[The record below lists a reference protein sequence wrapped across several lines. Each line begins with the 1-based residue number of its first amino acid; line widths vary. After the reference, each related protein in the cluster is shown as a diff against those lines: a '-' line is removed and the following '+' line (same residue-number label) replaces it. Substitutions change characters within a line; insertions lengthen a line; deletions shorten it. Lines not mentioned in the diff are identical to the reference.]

1 MKAPK
6 RASEPAAPP
15 AAATPAAVGASAG
28 APVPLILVVDDYED
42 NRDMYS
48 QYLQFAGL
56 RVAEAANG
64 KEALSKTAE
73 LMPDL
78 IVMDLSLP
86 GVDGW
91 QATRMIKQD
100 PKTRD
105 ILVLALTG
113 HALEGASQGAK
124 DAGCDAF
131 LTKPCLPEDLHQE
144 IQRMLG
150 AASARSKAKT
160 RR

>member
-1 MKAPK
+1 MKPSQAEQAPL
-6 RASEPAAPP
+6 
-15 AAATPAAVGASAG
+15 V
-28 APVPLILVVDDYED
+28 LIVDDYED

-64 KEALSKTAE
+64 KEALAKTAE

-91 QATRMIKQD
+91 QATRAIKKD
-100 PKTRD
+100 PKTRG

-113 HALEGASQGAK
+113 HALEGASEGARA
-124 DAGCDAF
+124 AGCDAF
-131 LTKPCLPEDLHQE
+131 LTKPCLPEDLHRE
-144 IQRMLG
+144 IQRMLT
-150 AASARSKAKT
+150 SADGRSKAKT

>member
-1 MKAPK
+1 MKPPR
-6 RASEPAAPP
+6 RAHDPGSPAADPR
-15 AAATPAAVGASAG
+15 AKAATPLV
-28 APVPLILVVDDYED
+28 LIVDDYED
-42 NRDMYS
+42 NREMYS

-73 LMPDL
+73 LMPDVV
-78 IVMDLSLP
+78 VMDLSLP

-91 QATRMIKQD
+91 QATRLIKAD

-113 HALEGASQGAK
+113 HALEGASQGAR
-124 DAGCDAF
+124 DAGCDGF
-131 LTKPCLPEDLHQE
+131 LTKPCLPEDLCRE
-144 IQRMLG
+144 IQRMLAG
-150 AASARSKAKT
+150 AGARAKAKP

>member
-1 MKAPK
+1 VKQPK
-6 RASEPAAPP
+6 RAAQPAAEAGVPE
-15 AAATPAAVGASAG
+15 AADT
-28 APVPLILVVDDYED
+28 VPLILVVDDYED

-48 QYLQFAGL
+48 QYLQFAGM

-73 LMPDL
+73 LLPDL

-91 QATRMIKQD
+91 EATRTIKQD
-100 PKTRD
+100 PKLRD

-113 HALEGASQGAK
+113 HALEGASQGARA
-124 DAGCDAF
+124 AGCDGF
-131 LTKPCLPEDLHQE
+131 LTKPCLPEDLHRE

-150 AASARSKAKT
+150 AAGTRSKAKT

>member
-1 MKAPK
+1 MKSSK
-6 RASEPAAPP
+6 RTSEPAVEAAPP
-15 AAATPAAVGASAG
+15 AVNGMP
-28 APVPLILVVDDYED
+28 PLILVVDDYED

-48 QYLQFAGL
+48 QYLQFAGM

-91 QATRMIKQD
+91 QATRIIKQD

-105 ILVLALTG
+105 ILVVALTG

-124 DAGCDAF
+124 AAGCDAF
-131 LTKPCLPEDLHQE
+131 LTKPCLPEDLHKE

>member
-1 MKAPK
+1 MSRGK
-6 RASEPAAPP
+6 RQDPPSDGGATPP
-15 AAATPAAVGASAG
+15 AAEDRR
-28 APVPLILVVDDYED
+28 PLVLIVDDYDD
-42 NRDMYS
+42 NREMYS
-48 QYLQFAGL
+48 SYLEYAGL

-64 KEALSKTAE
+64 KEALSQTTA

-86 GVDGW
+86 GIDGW
-91 QATRMIKQD
+91 QATRAIKAD
-100 PKTRD
+100 PRTQH

-124 DAGCDAF
+124 DAGCDGF
-131 LTKPCLPEDLHQE
+131 LTKPCLPEDLCRE
-144 IQRMLG
+144 IQRMLS
-150 AASARSKAKT
+150 AASAARPKAKT

>member
-6 RASEPAAPP
+6 RGSEPAAAP
-15 AAATPAAVGASAG
+15 AAPAVEGSEAVAV
-28 APVPLILVVDDYED
+28 PPLILVVDDYED

-91 QATRMIKQD
+91 QATRLIKED

>member
-1 MKAPK
+1 MKAPR

-15 AAATPAAVGASAG
+15 AAVPAPAADASAG

-42 NRDMYS
+42 NREMYS

-64 KEALSKTAE
+64 KEALSKTTE

-91 QATRMIKQD
+91 QATRLIKQD

-150 AASARSKAKT
+150 AANARSKAKT

>member
-1 MKAPK
+1 MKQIRRAP
-6 RASEPAAPP
+6 EPVQD
-15 AAATPAAVGASAG
+15 TPTPGGDAEIA
-28 APVPLILVVDDYED
+28 LILIVDDYED

-48 QYLQFAGL
+48 QYLQFTGL

-64 KEALSKTAE
+64 KEALAKTAE

-91 QATRMIKQD
+91 QATRIIKQD

-113 HALEGASQGAK
+113 HALEGASEGARE
-124 DAGCDAF
+124 AGCDAF
-131 LTKPCLPEDLHQE
+131 LTKPCLPEDLYRE

-150 AASARSKAKT
+150 PANERPKAKT

>member
-1 MKAPK
+1 MKQTRRPP
-6 RASEPAAPP
+6 EPAATAAEPQGPP
-15 AAATPAAVGASAG
+15 GA
-28 APVPLILVVDDYED
+28 PLILIVDDYED

-48 QYLQFAGL
+48 QYLQFAGM

-64 KEALSKTAE
+64 KEALSKTTE

-91 QATRMIKQD
+91 QATRIIKQD

-113 HALEGASQGAK
+113 HALEGASQGAR

-131 LTKPCLPEDLHQE
+131 LTKPCLPEDLHRE
-144 IQRMLG
+144 IERMLAG
-150 AASARSKAKT
+150 ASARPKVKP

>member
-1 MKAPK
+1 VKQPAR
-6 RASEPAAPP
+6 RAEASTDAAEPAVSAAPL
-15 AAATPAAVGASAG
+15 V
-28 APVPLILVVDDYED
+28 LIVDDYED

-48 QYLQFAGL
+48 QFLQFAGL

-64 KEALSKTAE
+64 REALDKTTE

-91 QATRMIKQD
+91 QATRIIKQD

-124 DAGCDAF
+124 DAGCDGF
-131 LTKPCLPEDLHQE
+131 LTKPCLPEDLHRE

-150 AASARSKAKT
+150 AAGTRSRAKT

>member
-1 MKAPK
+1 MKRPR
-6 RASEPAAPP
+6 RAQDPVPP
-15 AAATPAAVGASAG
+15 ADAASPNGSD
-28 APVPLILVVDDYED
+28 PLVLIVDDYED
-42 NRDMYS
+42 NREMYS
-48 QYLQFAGL
+48 QYLQFAGM

-64 KEALSKTAE
+64 KEALSKTTE

-91 QATRMIKQD
+91 QATRMIKDD

-113 HALEGASQGAK
+113 HALEGASEGAK
-124 DAGCDAF
+124 AAGCDGF
-131 LTKPCLPEDLHQE
+131 LTKPCLPEDLCRE
-144 IQRMLG
+144 IQRML
-150 AASARSKAKT
+150 AAPSARSKAKP

>member
-1 MKAPK
+1 VKSSK
-6 RASEPAAPP
+6 RSLEPASQAADPRANGAAPL
-15 AAATPAAVGASAG
+15 V
-28 APVPLILVVDDYED
+28 LIVDDYED
-42 NRDMYS
+42 NREMYS

-64 KEALSKTAE
+64 REALSKTTE

-91 QATRMIKQD
+91 QATRIIKED

-124 DAGCDAF
+124 DAGCDGF
-131 LTKPCLPEDLHQE
+131 LTKPCLPEDLCRE

-150 AASARSKAKT
+150 TAGARSKAKS

>member
-1 MKAPK
+1 VKQPRRAP
-6 RASEPAAPP
+6 EETPEAAAP
-15 AAATPAAVGASAG
+15 AAAAIP
-28 APVPLILVVDDYED
+28 PLILVVDDYED

-48 QYLQFAGL
+48 QYLQFAGM

-64 KEALSKTAE
+64 KEALTKTAE

-91 QATRMIKQD
+91 QATRLIKQD
-100 PKTRD
+100 PKVRD

-113 HALEGASQGAK
+113 HALEGASQGAR
-124 DAGCDAF
+124 DAGCDGF
-131 LTKPCLPEDLHQE
+131 LTKPCLPEDLCKE

>member
-1 MKAPK
+1 
-6 RASEPAAPP
+6 
-15 AAATPAAVGASAG
+15 V
-28 APVPLILVVDDYED
+28 LIVDDYED
-42 NRDMYS
+42 NREMYS

-73 LMPDL
+73 LMPDVV
-78 IVMDLSLP
+78 VMDLSLP

-91 QATRMIKQD
+91 QATRLIKDD

-113 HALEGASQGAK
+113 HALEGASQGAR
-124 DAGCDAF
+124 DAGCDGF
-131 LTKPCLPEDLHQE
+131 LTKPCLPEDLCRE
-144 IQRMLG
+144 IQRMLAG
-150 AASARSKAKT
+150 AGARAKAKP

>member
-91 QATRMIKQD
+91 QATRMIKED

-144 IQRMLG
+144 IQRRLG

>member
-1 MKAPK
+1 MKSAK
-6 RASEPAAPP
+6 RASEPEVAPP
-15 AAATPAAVGASAG
+15 ADAPAA
-28 APVPLILVVDDYED
+28 LILVVDDYED

-64 KEALSKTAE
+64 KEALSKTME

-100 PKTRD
+100 PKTSD

-131 LTKPCLPEDLHQE
+131 LTKPCLPEDLHKQ
-144 IQRMLG
+144 IQRML
-150 AASARSKAKT
+150 AAVSARSKAKT
-160 RR
+160 RRQ

>member
-1 MKAPK
+1 MKSSK
-6 RASEPAAPP
+6 RASELAAEAAAP
-15 AAATPAAVGASAG
+15 ASNGTA
-28 APVPLILVVDDYED
+28 PLILVVDDYED
-42 NRDMYS
+42 NRDMYL

-86 GVDGW
+86 GIDGW
-91 QATRMIKQD
+91 QATRIIKQD
-100 PKTRD
+100 PTTRD

-131 LTKPCLPEDLHQE
+131 LTKPCLPEDLHRE

>member
-1 MKAPK
+1 VKSAK
-6 RASEPAAPP
+6 RAPEPAAAP
-15 AAATPAAVGASAG
+15 AAPAAPAG
-28 APVPLILVVDDYED
+28 DALAPLILVVDDYED

-48 QYLQFAGL
+48 QYLQFAGM

-91 QATRMIKQD
+91 QATRLIKQD
-100 PKTRD
+100 PKTRN

-113 HALEGASQGAK
+113 HALEGASAGAK
-124 DAGCDAF
+124 EAGCDAF
-131 LTKPCLPEDLHQE
+131 LTKPCLPEDLHQQ
-144 IQRMLG
+144 IQRML
-150 AASARSKAKT
+150 AAVSARPKAKT

>member
-1 MKAPK
+1 MSPSRRGGPDDAP
-6 RASEPAAPP
+6 RAVVPASPP
-15 AAATPAAVGASAG
+15 LV
-28 APVPLILVVDDYED
+28 LIVDDYDD
-42 NRDMYS
+42 NREMYS
-48 QYLQFAGL
+48 SYLEFAGL

-64 KEALSKTAE
+64 KDALTKTSE

-86 GVDGW
+86 GIDGW
-91 QATRMIKQD
+91 QATRTIKQD
-100 PKTRD
+100 PRTRH

-124 DAGCDAF
+124 EAGCDGF
-131 LTKPCLPEDLHQE
+131 LTKPCLPEDLCAE
-144 IQRMLG
+144 IQRMLGG